1 VLSGG
6 QRQRIALA
14 RAMFGEPRLIVLDE
28 PNANLDAA
36 GEAAL
41 LAALQD
47 LKARSVTVVMV
58 THSPTLMSA
67 LDKVLLLKNGN
78 LEMFGPTAA
87 VLARLNAGSGRVVA
101 FSPARNSEALA

>member
-1 VLSGG
+1 
-6 QRQRIALA
+6 
-14 RAMFGEPRLIVLDE
+14 
-28 PNANLDAA
+28 
-36 GEAAL
+36 
-41 LAALQD
+41 
-47 LKARSVTVVMV
+47 
-58 THSPTLMSA
+58 MSA